1 MQVID
6 EHTLFNQYV
15 KDNICDDFTYVCKHI
30 TKFLKKYINFKL
42 ASQIMKIKEPINF
55 FKKNIFN
62 HLDNNHR
69 EHVENE
75 QKLNAIQ
82 TFLSSIIEKKEKK
95 KSTIKSLV
103 KIHETPKSGIWLQ
116 ATSKRCT
123 TLSLYIKE
131 LKCKTVSLSYV
142 SKYDKQTKE
151 FIFSLEN
158 FKCVSTSKSNK
169 KIQSLTLNNLY
180 DSILQSSH
188 ILFEVIEQCY
198 NEFINIFKQYSNEI
212 NKVIKFAGLIDFVIT
227 KAYNAREYNYCQPVI
242 DSESEKSY
250 FDATGIRHPLIEHIN
265 LDELYQPNDIAL
277 GNYDINGT
285 LLYGTNAV
293 GKSSLIKS
301 IGMSIIMAQAGMYVP
316 CSSFIFKPYK
326 IISTRILGNDN
337 FFKGLSSFAVEMSE
351 LKTIL
356 NIADKN
362 TLVLGD
368 ELCSGTEIKSALS
381 IFAASLL
388 TLYQRESSYIFAT
401 HLHELQRSENITN
414 IKTLNMKHMRV
425 EYNAEQDKLIYMRDL
440 RDGPGNN
447 MYGLEVCKSLG
458 LKDEFIE
465 MANNIRFSL
474 FPEEKTL
481 LSKNL
486 SSYNSKKIKNKC
498 EFCEN
503 DGEEVHHL
511 NPQEMANNL
520 GNIRHFKKNHKANLV
535 NICKKCHKK
544 ITKNKII
551 HKITKTSFGYELIE
565 Q

>member
-1 MQVID
+1 MN
-6 EHTLFNQYV
+6 L
-15 KDNICDDFTYVCKHI
+15 
-30 TKFLKKYINFKL
+30 L
-42 ASQIMKIKEPINF
+42 
-55 FKKNIFN
+55 IF
-62 HLDNNHR
+62 
-69 EHVENE
+69 
-75 QKLNAIQ
+75 
-82 TFLSSIIEKKEKK
+82 
-95 KSTIKSLV
+95 
-103 KIHETPKSGIWLQ
+103 
-116 ATSKRCT
+116 
-123 TLSLYIKE
+123 
-131 LKCKTVSLSYV
+131 
-142 SKYDKQTKE
+142 
-151 FIFSLEN
+151 
-158 FKCVSTSKSNK
+158 
-169 KIQSLTLNNLY
+169 LNNTP
-180 DSILQSSH
+180 
-188 ILFEVIEQCY
+188 EQ
-198 NEFINIFKQYSNEI
+198 INN
-212 NKVIKFAGLIDFVIT
+212 IKFAGLIDFTMT
-227 KAYNAREYNYCQPVI
+227 KVYNAREYNYCKPVI
-242 DSESEKSY
+242 DIDSEKSY
-250 FDATGIRHPLIEHIN
+250 FDAKEIRHPLIEHIN

-277 GNYDINGT
+277 ANYGIDGT

-316 CSSFIFKPYK
+316 CTSFKFKPYK

-388 TLYQRESSYIFAT
+388 TLYERESSYIFAT
-401 HLHELQRSENITN
+401 HLHELQRSEKIKN

-481 LSKNL
+481 LSKKL
-486 SSYNSKKIKNKC
+486 SSYNSKKIKNNVS
-498 EFCEN
+498 FAIMM
-503 DGEEVHHL
+503 V
-511 NPQEMANNL
+511 
-520 GNIRHFKKNHKANLV
+520 KKF
-535 NICKKCHKK
+535 
-544 ITKNKII
+544 II
-551 HKITKTSFGYELIE
+551 
-565 Q
+565 